1 MKKILTHLFGLFF
14 FVSAFAAT
22 TMYIGTE
29 QKYIFTAENLA
40 QTIPEFIE
48 NEKKQEKM
56 AETYTRVMN
65 QETGAVSVANLFEV
79 CRAGGF
85 NTYRQTGYEQCRG
98 FILKL
103 LENAEQEVEEGFL
116 DGFCPAAY
124 DENGK
129 QQNGLRSIGDQ
140 TRIGDFCSST
150 NIAGGEVV
158 FRKGYNCTC
167 AAYACN
173 PGFQSEKG
181 ACVTEYKDANGDCL
195 RKEYTNMTNIT
206 TAEEALQFCESQAIK
221 GCKVR
226 NAIRSFGGVK
236 GRIVCNA
243 TRDEVD
249 NAKARMLDQQDK
261 QIANLQYYDVC
272 RKYKGRT
279 GKKEYCIDKLFSG
292 LDVGLNE
299 AAGLAQLYATEKNGH
314 TIYCDPSH
322 NKRTIND
329 YFNCSTLDKSV
340 YYTFKFDDTVETN
353 DAKKFRNTVR
363 GIALIYGL
371 PEKANNTIH
380 GACTTKLQNAA
391 KRFGMK
397 AQTSNNSC
405 VFDYGTKTDNKNID
419 SALHTIEGI
428 DNYVFYH
435 EVQLR
440 GSTRLRDN
448 LKQYIKDQGF
458 VITAF
463 DCDNSYGRIKKRFIE
478 GDDET
483 LTCRLSGTRNGVRY
497 TNQPIDFVF
506 DDLSESRK
514 TTREAGESGVACII
528 SGGAYANKNCH
539 GLDQNQCTQ
548 VNAKL
553 KAENPKSSGTKWQ
566 NGQCVLIDVKEQN
579 RLENGIQIGLTVIA
593 LADCATVI
601 IGNAQGVM
609 GCTLAVVEIT
619 SLATELTT
627 GAAMQ
632 QRADDFIK
640 IAVACNNRSCAK
652 NTLKTMAGKALT
664 VQDALKSASTAHQID
679 VQLARLVEYLEPED
693 LQSEVSANDWDDI
706 VRQLGGDPNDTAG
719 RALKIANKIG
729 FIGQFAS
736 LGASAFRLTGKAIA
750 KVAAKSATKTAA
762 SGTKALA
769 VVGEHADD
777 AAKAADNAADA
788 ARGASGGAEVAGNAD
803 DAARGAS
810 SSTSAAGK
818 AQDIIYDAA
827 YFSRNTSGSD
837 DVFKGADDLVQ
848 VNRQD
853 MPAATIRDLM
863 RKAKQY
869 GFECTDCGGDI
880 LKFSKSADSAS
891 DAARSANNAS
901 DAARGASKTD
911 DVSDATKG
919 ASDAKN
925 PSKSA
930 DDAGHS
936 PVGNPVKSKSQK
948 IAEAR
953 QRGDLGYHGTDAD
966 IAMDDMIRSSANSS
980 DQLGSVG
987 YGIAKDYDAAE
998 KYAAKRLV
1006 ERQNV
1011 GKNIKFYR
1019 ENKVLI
1025 IESSEPLNLSNK
1037 TGYVYTTAKDSLV
1050 KWETLRNGYVGA
1062 FDAAQMPHSV
1072 EVLDKIAFNLDD
1084 LIRQGKV
1091 KIIEPKA
1098 ANASSGVKAAPKSA
1112 ASTASKSSRA
1122 ANATADAARTANN
1135 ASDAVRQGSIN
1146 ISQADEDLIR
1156 DAIIKKQS
1164 KKLSRTEH
1172 IKAIRTMDKYFDAGA
1187 AENFARQMRK
1197 DLVDAFVQNPRP
1209 EIITDGQ
1216 AFAEF
1221 IIEKLGPKYGIP
1233 QGTIR
1238 VQIAPVRVGYAQY
1251 VDHVLYLNSNL
1262 AEITS
1267 EQLINL
1273 VTHEFVHAIDDLAP
1287 EYGVIGK
1294 KLNAYGDLS
1303 GLYVGPGQLM
1313 DGAQDMYKL
1322 IPTERAAHKVGD
1334 IVSGATDYGRKI
1346 GDNSIRYEL
1355 INVLSQ

>member
-1 MKKILTHLFGLFF
+1 MKKILTCLFGFF
-14 FVSAFAAT
+14 CFVSVFAAT

-40 QTIPEFIE
+40 QTIPEFVE

-85 NTYRQTGYEQCRG
+85 NTYRQTGYEQCRN

-206 TAEEALQFCESQAIK
+206 KAEEALQFCESKAVK

-226 NAIRSFGGVK
+226 NAIRNFGGVK

-243 TRDEVD
+243 TREEVD
-249 NAKARMLDQQDK
+249 NAKARMLDAQDK
-261 QIANLQYYDVC
+261 KIANLQYYDVC
-272 RKYKGRT
+272 RQYKGKT

-329 YFNCSTLDKSV
+329 YFNCSTLDKSI
-340 YYTFKFDDTVETN
+340 YYTFKFDDTVETK

-371 PEKANNTIH
+371 PQSSNNVIY

-397 AQTSNNSC
+397 AETKNGSC
-405 VFDYGTKTDNKNID
+405 SFDYGIKTDNKNVD
-419 SALHTIEGI
+419 SALHTIDGI

-435 EVQLR
+435 EIQLR

-448 LKQYIKDQGF
+448 LKQYIKSQGF
-458 VITAF
+458 VVTGF
-463 DCDNSYGRIKKRFIE
+463 DCDNSYGRIKKRVIE

-483 LTCRLSGTRNGVRY
+483 LTCRLTGTKDGVRY
-497 TNQPIDFVF
+497 TNQPVDFVF
-506 DDLSESRK
+506 DDLSESWK
-514 TTREAGESGVACII
+514 TTREAGESGMACII

-539 GLDQNQCTQ
+539 GLDQNQCSQ

-579 RLENGIQIGLTVIA
+579 RLENGIQIGLSVIA
-593 LADCATVI
+593 LADCATVV

-619 SLATELTT
+619 GLATELTT

-632 QRADDFIK
+632 QRADEFIK

-652 NTLKTMAGKALT
+652 NTLKTMAGKAIT

-693 LQSEVSANDWDDI
+693 LQSEVSPNDWDDI

-729 FIGQFAS
+729 FIAQFAS
-736 LGASAFRLTGKAIA
+736 LGASALRLTGRAVA
-750 KVAAKSATKTAA
+750 KIAAKSATKTAV

-769 VVGEHADD
+769 VVGAHADD
-777 AAKAADNAADA
+777 AASAFAKTASHADDAADA
-788 ARGASGGAEVAGNAD
+788 ARGAAAGAKAAGSADDAARGASAGAKAAGNAD

-810 SSTSAAGK
+810 SGAKAAGNAGDAARGASSGTSAAGK

-837 DVFKGADDLVQ
+837 DVFRGADDLVQ
-848 VNRQD
+848 VNRQN
-853 MPAATIRDLM
+853 MSAATIRDIM

-880 LKFSKSADSAS
+880 LKFSKSTD
-891 DAARSANNAS
+891 NVS
-901 DAARGASKTD
+901 DAARGASKAD
-911 DVSDATKG
+911 DVADATRGAGRSANNTSDAGKG
-919 ASDAKN
+919 TSNSGRAASGAADAGKGGKAADNASKTTRAANLYEDWKVAGKGRESYEFDFAVLGNNEKELTEFIGYVQKDGYYIQKVGNRIFVKDALSDLYKRAATGDKNVFARKDVLSPQRWEELNQRVSKLGLKFVDDNETAGFMKLVRETPAKTGDELIKSLRMKNWNGQQQRNFYYMFIPGRSSGQHVTGLKFHISVDASDLDRATDIIGNSMKRSGIGGQFKVYLD
-925 PSKSA
+925 P
-930 DDAGHS
+930 DATSWMDQAGKEFTVYVS
-936 PVGNPVKSKSQK
+936 QDGYNSGKLQQFVRECEQGLRNAGVKTNGFGSNVSGGDRAVSGSQ
-948 IAEAR
+948 
-953 QRGDLGYHGTDAD
+953 Y
-966 IAMDDMIRSSANSS
+966 IRYRY
-980 DQLGSVG
+980 DQL
-987 YGIAKDYDAAE
+987 DDF
-998 KYAAKRLV
+998 
-1006 ERQNV
+1006 
-1011 GKNIKFYR
+1011 GKPQGFYR
-1019 ENKVLI
+1019 EKYDFV
-1025 IESSEPLNLSNK
+1025 
-1037 TGYVYTTAKDSLV
+1037 
-1050 KWETLRNGYVGA
+1050 
-1062 FDAAQMPHSV
+1062 
-1072 EVLDKIAFNLDD
+1072 
-1084 LIRQGKV
+1084 
-1091 KIIEPKA
+1091 
-1098 ANASSGVKAAPKSA
+1098 AP
-1112 ASTASKSSRA
+1112 
-1122 ANATADAARTANN
+1122 N
-1135 ASDAVRQGSIN
+1135 
-1146 ISQADEDLIR
+1146 SQ
-1156 DAIIKKQS
+1156 
-1164 KKLSRTEH
+1164 
-1172 IKAIRTMDKYFDAGA
+1172 
-1187 AENFARQMRK
+1187 
-1197 DLVDAFVQNPRP
+1197 
-1209 EIITDGQ
+1209 
-1216 AFAEF
+1216 
-1221 IIEKLGPKYGIP
+1221 YG
-1233 QGTIR
+1233 
-1238 VQIAPVRVGYAQY
+1238 
-1251 VDHVLYLNSNL
+1251 
-1262 AEITS
+1262 
-1267 EQLINL
+1267 
-1273 VTHEFVHAIDDLAP
+1273 
-1287 EYGVIGK
+1287 
-1294 KLNAYGDLS
+1294 
-1303 GLYVGPGQLM
+1303 
-1313 DGAQDMYKL
+1313 
-1322 IPTERAAHKVGD
+1322 GD
-1334 IVSGATDYGRKI
+1334 IMNGISA
-1346 GDNSIRYEL
+1346 N
-1355 INVLSQ
+1355 

>member
-1 MKKILTHLFGLFF
+1 MYGGIEMKKILTHLFGLFF

-206 TAEEALQFCESQAIK
+206 KAEEALQFCESQAIK

-226 NAIRSFGGVK
+226 NAIRNFGGVLK

-329 YFNCSTLDKSV
+329 YFNCSTLDKSI

-528 SGGAYANKNCH
+528 SGGAYANKKCH

-788 ARGASGGAEVAGNAD
+788 ARGASGGAEAARNAD

-810 SSTSAAGK
+810 DGTSAAGK

-848 VNRQD
+848 VNRKN

-891 DAARSANNAS
+891 DAARGANNAA
-901 DAARGASKTD
+901 DAARGASKAD
-911 DVSDATKG
+911 DVSDAAKGAGRTADNATGAGKGTSNSGRAASG
-919 ASDAKN
+919 ASDA
-925 PSKSA
+925 
-930 DDAGHS
+930 
-936 PVGNPVKSKSQK
+936 
-948 IAEAR
+948 
-953 QRGDLGYHGTDAD
+953 
-966 IAMDDMIRSSANSS
+966 
-980 DQLGSVG
+980 
-987 YGIAKDYDAAE
+987 
-998 KYAAKRLV
+998 
-1006 ERQNV
+1006 
-1011 GKNIKFYR
+1011 GK
-1019 ENKVLI
+1019 
-1025 IESSEPLNLSNK
+1025 
-1037 TGYVYTTAKDSLV
+1037 G
-1050 KWETLRNGYVGA
+1050 G
-1062 FDAAQMPHSV
+1062 
-1072 EVLDKIAFNLDD
+1072 
-1084 LIRQGKV
+1084 
-1091 KIIEPKA
+1091 KA
-1098 ANASSGVKAAPKSA
+1098 ADNASK
-1112 ASTASKSSRA
+1112 TSRA
-1122 ANATADAARTANN
+1122 ANLYEGWKVFGKGKNYEFDFGVLENNESELLEFIEMVKKDGYLVSLKGNKVLVKEVFSDLLERATTGIGSPHASKDLLSATRWEELNNQISHLMLKYVDEGDGFMKLTFDASHGAKQFSGNIGRYRVFLEKLPTADGGVSELVNIDGRAVAVVNVNGHRIPFYVSSGQAGKDALGIPSGKWYPIAGIGDQGWFNKMPDMNHNPVRELDDIVDRLERSLN
-1135 ASDAVRQGSIN
+1135 AQQLKKYGLNGFVPESGSGVNRIINSEFKNGVVPKLEYNAVTG
-1146 ISQADEDLIR
+1146 
-1156 DAIIKKQS
+1156 KYY
-1164 KKLSRTEH
+1164 
-1172 IKAIRTMDKYFDAGA
+1172 MDPKYRPLFDA
-1187 AENFARQMRK
+1187 NIQ
-1197 DLVDAFVQNPRP
+1197 
-1209 EIITDGQ
+1209 
-1216 AFAEF
+1216 
-1221 IIEKLGPKYGIP
+1221 
-1233 QGTIR
+1233 
-1238 VQIAPVRVGYAQY
+1238 
-1251 VDHVLYLNSNL
+1251 H
-1262 AEITS
+1262 
-1267 EQLINL
+1267 IN
-1273 VTHEFVHAIDDLAP
+1273 
-1287 EYGVIGK
+1287 
-1294 KLNAYGDLS
+1294 
-1303 GLYVGPGQLM
+1303 
-1313 DGAQDMYKL
+1313 
-1322 IPTERAAHKVGD
+1322 D
-1334 IVSGATDYGRKI
+1334 IFK
-1346 GDNSIRYEL
+1346 
-1355 INVLSQ
+1355 

>member
-206 TAEEALQFCESQAIK
+206 KAEEALQFCESQAIK

-226 NAIRSFGGVK
+226 NAIRNFGGVLK

-329 YFNCSTLDKSV
+329 YFNCSTLDKSI

-528 SGGAYANKNCH
+528 SGGAYANKKCH

-788 ARGASGGAEVAGNAD
+788 ARGASGGAEAARNAD

-810 SSTSAAGK
+810 DGTSAAGK

-848 VNRQD
+848 VNRKN

-891 DAARSANNAS
+891 DAARGANNAA
-901 DAARGASKTD
+901 DAARGASKAD
-911 DVSDATKG
+911 DVSDAAKGAGRTADNATGAGKGTSNSGRAASG
-919 ASDAKN
+919 ASDA
-925 PSKSA
+925 
-930 DDAGHS
+930 
-936 PVGNPVKSKSQK
+936 
-948 IAEAR
+948 
-953 QRGDLGYHGTDAD
+953 
-966 IAMDDMIRSSANSS
+966 
-980 DQLGSVG
+980 
-987 YGIAKDYDAAE
+987 
-998 KYAAKRLV
+998 
-1006 ERQNV
+1006 
-1011 GKNIKFYR
+1011 GK
-1019 ENKVLI
+1019 
-1025 IESSEPLNLSNK
+1025 
-1037 TGYVYTTAKDSLV
+1037 G
-1050 KWETLRNGYVGA
+1050 G
-1062 FDAAQMPHSV
+1062 
-1072 EVLDKIAFNLDD
+1072 
-1084 LIRQGKV
+1084 
-1091 KIIEPKA
+1091 KA
-1098 ANASSGVKAAPKSA
+1098 ADNASK
-1112 ASTASKSSRA
+1112 TSRA
-1122 ANATADAARTANN
+1122 ANLYEGWKVFGKGKNYEFDFGVLENNESELLEFIEMVKKDGYLVSLKGNKVLVKEVFSDLLERATTGIGSPHASKDLLSATRWEELNNQISHLMLKYVDEGDGFMKLTFDASHGAKQFSGNIGRYRVFLEKLPTADGGVSELVNIDGRAVAVVNVNGHRIPFYVSSGQAGKDALGIPSGKWYPIAGIGDQGWFNKMPDMNHNPVRELDDIVDRLERSLN
-1135 ASDAVRQGSIN
+1135 AQQLKKYGLNGFVPESGSGVNRIINSEFKNGVVPKLEYNAVTG
-1146 ISQADEDLIR
+1146 
-1156 DAIIKKQS
+1156 KYY
-1164 KKLSRTEH
+1164 
-1172 IKAIRTMDKYFDAGA
+1172 MDPKYRPLFDA
-1187 AENFARQMRK
+1187 NIQ
-1197 DLVDAFVQNPRP
+1197 
-1209 EIITDGQ
+1209 
-1216 AFAEF
+1216 
-1221 IIEKLGPKYGIP
+1221 
-1233 QGTIR
+1233 
-1238 VQIAPVRVGYAQY
+1238 
-1251 VDHVLYLNSNL
+1251 H
-1262 AEITS
+1262 
-1267 EQLINL
+1267 IN
-1273 VTHEFVHAIDDLAP
+1273 
-1287 EYGVIGK
+1287 
-1294 KLNAYGDLS
+1294 
-1303 GLYVGPGQLM
+1303 
-1313 DGAQDMYKL
+1313 
-1322 IPTERAAHKVGD
+1322 D
-1334 IVSGATDYGRKI
+1334 IFK
-1346 GDNSIRYEL
+1346 
-1355 INVLSQ
+1355 